1 MHHIISEI
9 NMYARCGFFQYTGL
23 AGQWWGNNEYL
34 RAKGAKTYKVLIK
47 LCNNEKKKMSGFL
60 WMVKWNT
67 SIYKAESFLFGNSA
81 HLFIKTG
88 SLYPCSIMLQS
99 SCIIHNQPSG
109 FGPIALKIIKSVC
122 LLPRLF
128 ISYM

>member
-47 LCNNEKKKMSGFL
+47 LCNNEKKKKSGFL
-60 WMVKWNT
+60 CEWSNE
-67 SIYKAESFLFGNSA
+67 I
-81 HLFIKTG
+81 HQFIK
-88 SLYPCSIMLQS
+88 Q
-99 SCIIHNQPSG
+99 N
-109 FGPIALKIIKSVC
+109 
-122 LLPRLF
+122 LF
-128 ISYM
+128 FLAIVHTYL